1 MDKLTSRKFLLSLA
15 AFLGSIGTSI
25 AGYTIKD
32 ERVVIFGM
40 ICATLSAAIY
50 AACEAMVD
58 AASAGA
64 APVVTKR
71 ITEVTTTN
79 TNKSTNTN
87 LQKDLVAEAQMK
99 AGQNNEQ
106 GNLGP
111 SD

>member
-25 AGYTIKD
+25 TGYAIKD
-32 ERVVIFGM
+32 DKVIIFGM

-58 AASAGA
+58 SASAGSQ
-64 APVVTKR
+64 VTTR
-71 ITEVTTTN
+71 QITEVTTTN

-99 AGQNNEQ
+99 AGQGNEQ
-106 GNLGP
+106 GNLGS

>member
-15 AFLGSIGTSI
+15 AFLGSVGTSI
-25 AGYTIKD
+25 AGWTIVKD
-32 ERVVIFGM
+32 EKVVIFGM
-40 ICATLSAAIY
+40 ICAMLSSGIY

-58 AASAGA
+58 SASAGSQ
-64 APVVTKR
+64 VTTR
-71 ITEVTTTN
+71 QITEVTT

-106 GNLGP
+106 GNMGP

>member
-1 MDKLTSRKFLLSLA
+1 MKMDKLTSRKFLLSLA

-25 AGYTIKD
+25 TGYAIKD
-32 ERVVIFGM
+32 DKIVIFGM

-58 AASAGA
+58 SASVGTQ
-64 APVVTKR
+64 VTTR
-71 ITEVTTTN
+71 QITEIMS
-79 TNKSTNTN
+79 TNKTTNTN

-106 GNLGP
+106 GSVGS